1 MRETDAPARE
11 RRLFGTDGIR
21 APFGRFPL
29 DRSTVTGLGHHL
41 AQSLRET
48 TGEARPEVVLGGD
61 TRESTPT
68 ICAWLAEGLA
78 AGGADPRWV
87 GVLPTAGIAYLVRGL
102 GTAAGVVVSASHNP
116 YPDNGI
122 KLIDPW
128 GFKWSAAAEA
138 ALETRLAA
146 DRPDPV
152 DPLDPDGTDGR
163 ATFELGSREAA
174 LVDHYLEALAS
185 TLPGR
190 LPLAGLRLAVD
201 AGNGAASALAESL
214 FRRLG
219 AIVQVIH
226 ASPDGR
232 NVNLGCGSTDTRDL
246 AREVLAGG
254 HHLGVAFDGDADRVI
269 LVDEAGGERD
279 GDAILFLWAR
289 DLAESGSL
297 GTPRIVATSMSN
309 LGLERALAEVGIGVE
324 RCGVGDREVV
334 ETLRRESLLL
344 GGEQSGHV
352 VHLGLSTTGDG
363 LLTALQMAFLVA
375 RVVEGGSGRPLS
387 ELLEGFTRFPQVLVN
402 VPVREKP
409 DLAGLPA
416 VVAAVREAE
425 ERLGADGRLVLR
437 YSGTEPLAR
446 VMIEGPDQEEV
457 EALAGGIAEAIDAAI
472 GAGEGV
478 EMEVQVD
485 A

>member
-1 MRETDAPARE
+1 MSEHDAPTWT

-21 APFGRFPL
+21 APFGRYPL
-29 DRSTVTGLGHHL
+29 DRPTVTGLGRHL
-41 AQSLRET
+41 AASLRET

-68 ICAWLAEGLA
+68 ICAWLAEGLV

-87 GVLPTAGIAYLVRGL
+87 GVLPTAGIASVVRGL
-102 GTAAGVVVSASHNP
+102 GTAAGAVVSASHNP

-128 GFKWSAAAEA
+128 GFKWTEAAEA
-138 ALETRLAA
+138 ALESRLLA
-146 DRPDPV
+146 DLPN
-152 DPLDPDGTDGR
+152 R
-163 ATFELGSREAA
+163 AGGNEGPIFELGSRDEA
-174 LVDHYLEALAS
+174 LVENYLEGLAS

-190 LPLAGLRLAVD
+190 RPLAGLRLAVD
-201 AGNGAASALAESL
+201 AGNGAASALAGEL

-219 AIVQVIH
+219 AGVQVIH

-232 NVNLGCGSTDTRDL
+232 NVNLGCGSTDTGDL
-246 AREVLAGG
+246 AREVVAGG
-254 HHLGVAFDGDADRVI
+254 HHMGVAFDGDADRVI

-289 DLAESGSL
+289 DLAEAGSL

-309 LGLERALAEVGIGVE
+309 LGLERALAEHGIDVE

-375 RVVEGGSGRPLS
+375 REMRRGDSARPLS
-387 ELLEGFTRFPQVLVN
+387 DLLAGFTRFPQVLVN
-402 VPVREKP
+402 VAVREKP
-409 DLAGLPA
+409 DLLGLPA
-416 VVAAVREAE
+416 VAAAVEEAE
-425 ERLGADGRLVLR
+425 ERLGDDGRLVLR

-446 VMIEGPDQEEV
+446 VMIEGREQAEIEE
-457 EALAGGIAEAIDAAI
+457 LAGRIAGAIEAAI
-472 GAGEGV
+472 GAGEPV
-478 EMEVQVD
+478 EMELEE
-485 A
+485 

>member
-1 MRETDAPARE
+1 MNDRDTPGRT

-21 APFGRFPL
+21 APFGRYPL
-29 DRSTVTGLGHHL
+29 DRPTVTGLGRHL
-41 AQSLRET
+41 ARSLQEK

-68 ICAWLAEGLA
+68 ICAWLAEGLV
-78 AGGADPRWV
+78 AGGADARWV

-102 GTAAGVVVSASHNP
+102 GTAAGAVVSASHNP

-128 GFKWSAAAEA
+128 GFKWTEAAEA
-138 ALETRLAA
+138 ALESRLLA
-146 DRPDPV
+146 DLPDPG
-152 DPLDPDGTDGR
+152 DADGHPV
-163 ATFELGSREAA
+163 FELGSREEA
-174 LVDHYLEALAS
+174 LVEHYLEALAS

-201 AGNGAASALAESL
+201 AGNGAASALAEPL

-219 AIVQVIH
+219 AAVEMIH

-232 NVNLGCGSTDTRDL
+232 NVNLACGSTDTRDL
-246 AREVLAGG
+246 ARTVLAGG

-289 DLAESGSL
+289 DLAEAGSL
-297 GTPRIVATSMSN
+297 GAPRIVATSMSN

-352 VHLGLSTTGDG
+352 VHMGLSTTGDG
-363 LLTALQMAFLVA
+363 LLTALQMAYLVVRA
-375 RVVEGGSGRPLS
+375 IHHDTKRPLS
-387 ELLEGFTRFPQVLVN
+387 DLLAGFTRFPQVLVN

-409 DLAGLPA
+409 DLMELPA
-416 VVAAVREAE
+416 VAAAVREAE
-425 ERLGADGRLVLR
+425 ARLGDEGRLVLR
-437 YSGTEPLAR
+437 YSGTEQLAR
-446 VMIEGPDQEEV
+446 VMIEGPDQGAI
-457 EALAGGIAEAIDAAI
+457 EALAGAIAGAIEEAI
-472 GAGEGV
+472 GAGEPV
-478 EMEVQVD
+478 EMEID
-485 A
+485 E